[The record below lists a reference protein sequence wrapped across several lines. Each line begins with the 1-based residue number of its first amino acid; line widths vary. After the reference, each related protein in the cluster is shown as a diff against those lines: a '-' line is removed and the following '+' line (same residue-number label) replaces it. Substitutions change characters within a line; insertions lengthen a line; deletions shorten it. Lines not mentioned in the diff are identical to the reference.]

1 MRRHEAGEVDGDA
14 GAAAGGG
21 DSHAAGAGSTTI
33 AVLGPGGVG
42 GLVAGVL
49 ARAGDD
55 IVVVA
60 REPTAEAIA
69 ERGLSVR
76 SVIFGDFSVRV
87 RACARVGGDDDFDV
101 LVVAT
106 KAAGLQ
112 AALERIQCEPR
123 LVLPLLNGLDHL
135 ALLRERFAPDTVLAS
150 AIRVESD
157 RPEPGVIVHTSKFL
171 LIDMATRSPA
181 ALGRMQALAQTLE
194 HAGVPTRV
202 TLPVSERSEAQVMW
216 SKLVRLNA
224 LACTTSAHDKLLG
237 EIRSTPEL
245 RADLVA
251 TIEEACAVG
260 RAEGAEDVD
269 PRKAL
274 SELERAHD
282 TLGSSMQRDI
292 AAGRP
297 PELDAIPG
305 AILRAA
311 ARHGLACPTIERL
324 VLTIAA
330 RAGAPA
336 PVVAG

>member
-1 MRRHEAGEVDGDA
+1 MSADGLGGVDG
-14 GAAAGGG
+14 G
-21 DSHAAGAGSTTI
+21 DDGDPMTI

-49 ARAGDD
+49 AQAGTD
-55 IVVVA
+55 VVLVA
-60 REPTAEAIA
+60 RQETAATIV
-69 ERGLSVR
+69 ERGLSVH
-76 SVIFGDFSVRV
+76 SVMFGDVNT
-87 RACARVGGDDDFDV
+87 RARALTSLETNENVDV
-101 LVVAT
+101 LIVAT
-106 KAAGLQ
+106 KAAGLR
-112 AALERIQCEPR
+112 AALERVECEPR

-135 ALLRERFAPDTVLAS
+135 AVLRERFDPDTVLAS
-150 AIRVESD
+150 TIRVESD
-157 RPEPGVIVHTSKFL
+157 RPEPGVIVHTSRFL
-171 LIDMATRSPA
+171 LVDMATHSPD
-181 ALGRMQALAQTLE
+181 ALAPMQALADTLE
-194 HAGVPTRV
+194 HAGIPVRM

-216 SKLVRLNA
+216 SKLVHLNA
-224 LACTTSAHDKLLG
+224 LSRTTSPYDVLLG

-269 PRKAL
+269 PQRAL

-305 AILRAA
+305 SILRAA

-324 VLTIAA
+324 VATIAA
-330 RAGAPA
+330 RAGVSTA
-336 PVVAG
+336 PVDP